1 MGRDVC
7 MLPGCWADCGRIAT
21 VSQMAAIRQ
30 YEASVA
36 EGSEAS
42 GALSDSTG
50 VSPASLHGLQ
60 TAPSVHT
67 SSGAT
72 ATPWAPRSD
81 SGGALHIGVGAFRSS
96 PPGDGLDSGGHA
108 DGSCSGFEHWTPP
121 PHSPP
126 ARFQHQ
132 HSAFSAAPPFGSGG
146 VGSFHQQRGQLRG
159 SASLDARS
167 GGSGWGS
174 PQEEGPVDL
183 VECLLCGL
191 ATCPAKGPQCI
202 RCACRSPPAPL
213 PPLWCSR
220 DGLGLLVASSSLDA
234 VNSWGRQLGQR
245 QDRQRWR
252 FISSPT

>member
-1 MGRDVC
+1 
-7 MLPGCWADCGRIAT
+7 
-21 VSQMAAIRQ
+21 MAAIRQ

-50 VSPASLHGLQ
+50 VSPACLHALQ

-67 SSGAT
+67 TGGA
-72 ATPWAPRSD
+72 AASPWAPRGS
-81 SGGALHIGVGAFRSS
+81 SGGALNSS
-96 PPGDGLDSGGHA
+96 GDAHHSSHPGDGPDSGGHA
-108 DGSCSGFEHWTPP
+108 DGSWSGFEHWTLP

-132 HSAFSAAPPFGSGG
+132 HSTFSAAPPFGGSGSGG
-146 VGSFHQQRGQLRG
+146 SGQLQKEQLPG
-159 SASLDARS
+159 SASWDARS

-191 ATCPAKGPQCI
+191 PTCPAKGPQCI
-202 RCACRSPPAPL
+202 RCAPL
-213 PPLWCSR
+213 LHPST
-220 DGLGLLVASSSLDA
+220 A
-234 VNSWGRQLGQR
+234 
-245 QDRQRWR
+245 
-252 FISSPT
+252 